1 MKHSRVFAF
10 LCILCLGLGAASAS
24 AQKPWSQRTA
34 DATMAR
40 WPLGHFA
47 PDGQRWGWNYE
58 LGTLLE
64 GYDAV
69 WFNTADPRYYH
80 YIKDSL
86 DQWVQQDGSIQTYKP
101 EENQLDH
108 ILLGRQLMLLYGF
121 TLDKRYA
128 LAAEK
133 LYTQLK
139 QQPRTASG
147 GFWHKQRYPNQMWLD
162 GLYMAEPFYAEYA
175 TTFHHPEDY
184 KDIEK
189 QFVLIDQHLRDAK
202 TGLLYHGWDES
213 KQQRW
218 ADKQTGRSQEF
229 WARAMGWYMMALV
242 DTLEYAPADSSLH
255 KELVSQLNRY
265 AEALVKVQ
273 DAKSGLWYQV
283 LDKGT
288 EKGNYLESSASCMFV
303 YSLARGVRQG
313 YLPEKYL
320 DSAQRGWTG
329 ILSHFIETSGDE
341 VTLTQTVKGA
351 GLGGDPYRDGTYAYY
366 IGEKIGS
373 NDSKGVG
380 AFLLAA
386 VEMENSAS
394 ARTGKGKTV
403 LMDAWFNS
411 QTRADAFGEK
421 VSFHYKWNDL
431 SNSGF
436 SLMGHLITNQG
447 GALKTLSEAPTVKN
461 LAGSQ
466 VYFIVSP
473 DIPVKNPHPNYM
485 TKEDADQIEAWVKN
499 GGELVIFENDPGNAD
514 IEHLNILSERF
525 GIHYNSVLRNT
536 VEGNKYE
543 QGAVDLPANSEIFKS
558 PHHSYIKEICTITP
572 KAPAVAQL
580 TDKGDV
586 LIASAKVGK
595 GTVLAIVD
603 PWFYNEYLDGR
614 KLPQMYDNY
623 AAAKELIHWILQQA
637 K

>member
-108 ILLGRQLMLLYGF
+108 ILLGRQLMLLYGV